1 MTTKIKKAD
10 NTIVDLRS
18 TKARQTAL
26 QSKINEIDEELKNL
40 DITNL
45 KYTLGTIANP
55 EILQNTINIGNI
67 TDTSFIIRLIAY
79 YENIVETK
87 NKLIKD
93 GFNFPEG
100 FILKQNNGYN
110 IYTIIQELK
119 LRLTTLLNS
128 EKITILTKA
137 KEKLLPFLNE
147 ESRFISTLQDV
158 TKMFAELN
166 S

>member
-1 MTTKIKKAD
+1 MIASFKTTETLYFPISFH
-10 NTIVDLRS
+10 IHY
-18 TKARQTAL
+18 
-26 QSKINEIDEELKNL
+26 IDDELKNL
-40 DITNL
+40 GITNL
-45 KYTLGTIANP
+45 KYTLGAIANP